1 MVILGY
7 YLMYYLD
14 YIYLVEFVEAVVN
27 LVILIICHIIHESL
41 FYSWRRNFGQTHW
54 LSMVEGEYSK
64 PLLLDKRIL

>member
-41 FYSWRRNFGQTHW
+41 FIVGGETLDRHTGSQW
-54 LSMVEGEYSK
+54 LRENIPSLCS
-64 PLLLDKRIL
+64 